1 MRLGIIGAILQV
13 GSFFI
18 GVNYTI
24 TTFSM
29 CYFIANLINF
39 FPVMY
44 CLMKVIEGSLM
55 SLLIRLL
62 PIFLSTILMLSCLF
76 FLNQVYPISKFLDVY
91 ILVIFSLLGSSV
103 YILFMVLFS
112 FDFRRFLISMLRARH

>member
-1 MRLGIIGAILQV
+1 
-13 GSFFI
+13 
-18 GVNYTI
+18 
-24 TTFSM
+24 
-29 CYFIANLINF
+29 
-39 FPVMY
+39 MY